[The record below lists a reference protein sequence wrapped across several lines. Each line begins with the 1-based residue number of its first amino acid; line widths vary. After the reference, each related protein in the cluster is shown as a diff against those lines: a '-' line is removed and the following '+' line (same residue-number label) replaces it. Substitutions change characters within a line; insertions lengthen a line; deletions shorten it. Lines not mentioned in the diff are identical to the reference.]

1 MGHSYACSPCR
12 WHQVCQQEG
21 FTENAA
27 KRRVLRRSNQQRI
40 TGVVV
45 NAGLTI
51 PRAARRAFRAILHNC
66 RLHGIAAEARGR
78 KDFRAYLLGF
88 ASYVKMVQPGPGG
101 KLLQEVRAVLRED
114 RKKELA
120 PG

>member
-1 MGHSYACSPCR
+1 M
-12 WHQVCQQEG
+12 CQQEG

-45 NAGLTI
+45 NAGMAI
-51 PRAARRAFRAILHNC
+51 PRAARREFRAVLHNC
-66 RLHGIAAEARGR
+66 RLHGVAAQARGR

-88 ASYVKMVQPGPGG
+88 ASYVKMVQPVLGG
-101 KLLQEVRAVLRED
+101 KLLQQVRAILREERDND
-114 RKKELA
+114 RA
-120 PG
+120 RG